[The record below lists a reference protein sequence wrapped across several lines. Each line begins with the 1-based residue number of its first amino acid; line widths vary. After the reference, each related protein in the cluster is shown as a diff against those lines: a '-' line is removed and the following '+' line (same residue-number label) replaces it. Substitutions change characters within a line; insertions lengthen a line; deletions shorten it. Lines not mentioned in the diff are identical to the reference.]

1 MVMST
6 EKLNSI
12 ADVNKVVD
20 LRPYFKQKELEVK
33 DRIPLP
39 TLDKIEEIS
48 SSSRIVYINTIFNRK
63 RKIKI
68 SGRVDINVLLD
79 RARKVKDKENLTN
92 LIFVGL
98 TLCLIFLV
106 GLILS
111 F

>member
-1 MVMST
+1 MVMSA
-6 EKLNSI
+6 EKVNSI

-48 SSSRIVYINTIFNRK
+48 SSSQIVYINTIFNRK
-63 RKIKI
+63 RRIKI
-68 SGRVDINVLLD
+68 SGRTDINIILN
-79 RARKVKDKENLTN
+79 RIKKVKKKEM
-92 LIFVGL
+92 LINYVYGF
-98 TLCLIFLV
+98 TSCLIIV
-106 GLILS
+106 AGIILS

>member
-20 LRPYFKQKELEVK
+20 LRPYFKQKEPEVK
-33 DRIPLP
+33 DRIPLA
-39 TLDKIEEIS
+39 TLEKIEEIS
-48 SSSRIVYINTIFNRK
+48 SSSQIVYIKTIFNRK

-68 SGRVDINVLLD
+68 SGRTDINIILN
-79 RARKVKDKENLTN
+79 RIKKVKKKEMLTN
-92 LIFVGL
+92 HVYGL
-98 TLCLIFLV
+98 TSCLIIV
-106 GLILS
+106 AGIILS

>member
-6 EKLNSI
+6 EKVNSI
-12 ADVNKVVD
+12 ADGSKVVD
-20 LRPYFKQKELEVK
+20 LRPYFKQKEPEVK

-68 SGRVDINVLLD
+68 SGRTDMNIILNRIKKIKKEIKYEKIDLL
-79 RARKVKDKENLTN
+79 T
-92 LIFVGL
+92 LIF
-98 TLCLIFLV
+98 
-106 GLILS
+106 S
-111 F
+111 FDSTR

>member
-1 MVMST
+1 MST
-6 EKLNSI
+6 EKVNSI

-20 LRPYFKQKELEVK
+20 LRPYFKQKEPEVK

-48 SSSRIVYINTIFNRK
+48 SSSQIVYINTIFNRK

-68 SGRVDINVLLD
+68 SGRTDINIILN
-79 RARKVKDKENLTN
+79 RIKKVKKKEMLTN
-92 LIFVGL
+92 HVYGF
-98 TLCLIFLV
+98 TSCLIIV
-106 GLILS
+106 AGIILS